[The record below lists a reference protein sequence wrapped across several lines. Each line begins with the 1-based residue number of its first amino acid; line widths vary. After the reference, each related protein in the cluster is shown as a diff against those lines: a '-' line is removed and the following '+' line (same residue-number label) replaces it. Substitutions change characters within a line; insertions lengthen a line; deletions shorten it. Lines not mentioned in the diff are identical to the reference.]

1 MILVDKNIKDLV
13 KSDLLIVT
21 NYKEEN
27 VNCVSY
33 DLTIGSIID
42 GEKEVEEYVLNPK
55 EFVMIKTYEELLIPN
70 NILGRI
76 AEKNSLLRTGLYVSG
91 PHYQPGHRTY
101 AYLRVYN
108 MSNNAI
114 VLRKGLK
121 IAQIMFE
128 MLQDIPEVTYN
139 KNEKAS
145 FNNENSYLKFGKYD
159 NQYKEMIK
167 K

>member
-13 KSDLLIVT
+13 KHGLLIVA

-33 DLTIGSIID
+33 DLTLNSIINND
-42 GEKEVEEYVLNPK
+42 EEKEEYVLKPK
-55 EFVMIKTYEELLIPN
+55 EFVMIKTNEELLIPN

-101 AYLRVYN
+101 SYLRVFN
-108 MSNNAI
+108 MSDKEI
-114 VLRKGLK
+114 TLKKYLK

-128 MLQDIPEVTYN
+128 MLQDIPEITYN
-139 KNEKAS
+139 KNEKSS
-145 FNNENSYLKFGKYD
+145 FNNENDYLKYGKY
-159 NQYKEMIK
+159 NEEYNKLIK
-167 K
+167 

>member
-1 MILVDKNIKDLV
+1 MILVDKNIKELAENG
-13 KSDLLIVT
+13 LLIVK

-33 DLTIGSIID
+33 DLTLDLIID
-42 GEKEVEEYVLNPK
+42 EDLEKEEYVLKPK
-55 EFVMIKTYEELLIPN
+55 EFIMIKTEEELLIPN

-101 AYLRVYN
+101 SFLRVFN
-108 MSNNAI
+108 MSDKEI
-114 VLRKGLK
+114 ILKKGIK

-128 MLQDIPEVTYN
+128 MLQDIPDVTYN

-145 FNNENSYLKFGKYD
+145 FNNEKSYLKFGKYD
-159 NQYKEMIK
+159 EQYKNLIK
-167 K
+167 